1 MDNKRLVNGGV
12 TKKQLRE
19 EKRQLKQIGNQQ
31 KRTREKAALRDLLD
45 GDIDAIPDF
54 EYDRPSQDWNGLDRR
69 VLENEK
75 YKMENGFYDT
85 GENDG
90 VISQG

>member
-45 GDIDAIPDF
+45 GEIDAIPDF
-54 EYDRPSQDWNGLDRR
+54 EYDRPTENMNGMDQLQ
-69 VLENEK
+69 
-75 YKMENGFYDT
+75 
-85 GENDG
+85 GENNG
-90 VISQG
+90 VS